1 MDRNEA
7 ISREEAVR
15 TISRISGG
23 SVSYA
28 EDLYDSFFPKPVVSQ
43 CVADWYEEHKNRKGK
58 MINGTFVKEEDL

>member
-28 EDLYDSFFPKPVVSQ
+28 EDLYDSLTHLLLVIAKV
-43 CVADWYEEHKNRKGK
+43 W
-58 MINGTFVKEEDL
+58 